1 MVDCKRE
8 SSPIIFKYCF
18 GFAVLLRGQKRVPEP
33 PAIIRQYN
41 FSMFD
46 ALFLLK
52 VKNTAFIQKIK
63 NEIIFSNQAS
73 TKYNQNVAFRGNP
86 VRENLLK
93 QRYVLTV
100 SLA

>member
-1 MVDCKRE
+1 
-8 SSPIIFKYCF
+8 
-18 GFAVLLRGQKRVPEP
+18 
-33 PAIIRQYN
+33 
-41 FSMFD
+41 MFD

-86 VRENLLK
+86 VRESLLK

>member
-1 MVDCKRE
+1 
-8 SSPIIFKYCF
+8 
-18 GFAVLLRGQKRVPEP
+18 
-33 PAIIRQYN
+33 
-41 FSMFD
+41 MFD

-73 TKYNQNVAFRGNP
+73 TKYNQNVAFRVNP
-86 VRENLLK
+86 VGESLLK